1 MSTRPGLK
9 PRSGQPNSLLTMPT
23 FVESTV
29 SAVTLFI
36 GATVLSTVGFGIG
49 MTTIPVLLFILEP
62 QTVIVVV
69 NTVSLAL
76 FVLIVYQNREELPVR
91 SVVPWGLAGLAGVP
105 VGVLVLKGSD
115 AGLLKIAITT
125 VTIALTLV
133 VAFNVRARIP
143 RGIFV
148 GLVVAFLVSVTLNA
162 LGIGGPIM
170 ALYAL
175 TQNWSR
181 NAVRGALSL
190 YFLFVEAAGVVGYGI
205 AGLLTAERI
214 ALILIA
220 VAPVLLGFWL
230 ATYLVKRMNDTV
242 FRRATVVAII
252 SMSGLVLAREIAA
265 L

>member
-1 MSTRPGLK
+1 
-9 PRSGQPNSLLTMPT
+9 MPT
-23 FVESTV
+23 LVESIV

-69 NTVSLAL
+69 NSVSLAL
-76 FVLIVYQNREELPVR
+76 FVLIVYQNRDELPVR
-91 SVVPWGLAGLAGVP
+91 SVGPWALAGLAGVP
-105 VGVLVLKGSD
+105 VGVLILKGSD

-133 VAFNVRARIP
+133 VAFNVRARFP
-143 RGIFV
+143 SGLAA
-148 GLVVAFLVSVTLNA
+148 GLVIGFLVSVTLNA

-181 NAVRGALSL
+181 NAVRGSLSL
-190 YFLFVEAAGVVGYGI
+190 YFLFVEAAGVTGYGV
-205 AGLLTAERI
+205 AGLLTTERI

-220 VAPVLLGFWL
+220 VAPVTLGFWL
-230 ATYLVKRMNDTV
+230 ATHLVKRMNDVV

-252 SMSGLVLAREIAA
+252 GMSGLVLAREIAS

>member
-1 MSTRPGLK
+1 
-9 PRSGQPNSLLTMPT
+9 MPT
-23 FVESTV
+23 LFESVV
-29 SAVTLFI
+29 SAVTLFV
-36 GATVLSTVGFGIG
+36 GATVLSTIGFGIG
-49 MTTIPVLLFILEP
+49 MTTIPVLLFVLEP

-69 NTVSLAL
+69 NSISLVL
-76 FVLIVYQNREELPVR
+76 FVMIVYQNREELPVR
-91 SVVPWGLAGLAGVP
+91 SVGPWALAGLVGVP
-105 VGVLVLKGSD
+105 FGVLVLKGSD
-115 AGLLKIAITT
+115 AGLLKITITAL
-125 VTIALTLV
+125 TIVLTLV

-143 RGIFV
+143 SGLVV
-148 GLVVAFLVSVTLNA
+148 GLVVAFVVSVTLNA

-170 ALYAL
+170 ALYML

-205 AGLLTAERI
+205 AGLLTTERI

-220 VAPVLLGFWL
+220 VVPVTLGFLL
-230 ATYLVKRMNDTV
+230 ATYLVRRMNDVV

-252 SMSGLVLAREIAA
+252 GMSGLVLAREIAA

>member
-1 MSTRPGLK
+1 
-9 PRSGQPNSLLTMPT
+9 MPT
-23 FVESTV
+23 LFESVV
-29 SAVTLFI
+29 SAVTLFV
-36 GATVLSTVGFGIG
+36 GATVLSTIGFGIG
-49 MTTIPVLLFILEP
+49 MTTIPILLFVLEP

-69 NTVSLAL
+69 NTVSVAL
-76 FVLIVYQNREELPVR
+76 FTLIVHQNRDELPFRRVGPWAAAGLLGVPMGVLI
-91 SVVPWGLAGLAGVP
+91 
-105 VGVLVLKGSD
+105 LKDSD
-115 AGLLKIAITT
+115 AGLLKIAITS
-125 VTIALTLV
+125 VTIVLTLV

-143 RGIFV
+143 SGLLA
-148 GLVVAFLVSVTLNA
+148 GLVVAFIVSVTLNA

-170 ALYAL
+170 ALYML

-205 AGLLTAERI
+205 TGLLTTERI

-220 VAPVLLGFWL
+220 VVPVTLGFLL
-230 ATYLVKRMNDTV
+230 ATYLVRRMNDVV

-252 SMSGLVLAREIAA
+252 GMSGMVLAREIAA

>member
-1 MSTRPGLK
+1 
-9 PRSGQPNSLLTMPT
+9 MPT
-23 FVESTV
+23 LFESLV
-29 SAVTLFI
+29 SAVTLFV
-36 GATVLSTVGFGIG
+36 GATVLSTIGFGIG
-49 MTTIPVLLFILEP
+49 MTTIPILLFVLDP

-76 FVLIVYQNREELPVR
+76 FILIIAQNRDELPFR
-91 SVVPWGLAGLAGVP
+91 SVGPLALAGLAGVP
-105 VGVLVLKGSD
+105 IGVLVLRDSD

-125 VTIALTLV
+125 VTIILTLV

-143 RGIFV
+143 S
-148 GLVVAFLVSVTLNA
+148 GLLAGLAVAFLVSVTLNA

-170 ALYAL
+170 ALYVL

-190 YFLFVEAAGVVGYGI
+190 YFLFVEAAGVVGYGV
-205 AGLLTAERI
+205 AGLLTTERI
-214 ALILIA
+214 ALIVIA
-220 VAPVLLGFWL
+220 IVPVALGFWL
-230 ATYLVKRMNDTV
+230 ATHLVRRMNDVV

-252 SMSGLVLAREIAA
+252 GMSGLVLAREISA

>member
-1 MSTRPGLK
+1 
-9 PRSGQPNSLLTMPT
+9 MPT
-23 FVESTV
+23 LVESVV

-69 NTVSLAL
+69 NSVSLAL
-76 FVLIVYQNREELPVR
+76 FVLIVYQNRDELPVR
-91 SVVPWGLAGLAGVP
+91 SVGPWALAGLAGVP
-105 VGVLVLKGSD
+105 VGVLILKGSD

-133 VAFNVRARIP
+133 VAFNVKARFP
-143 RGIFV
+143 SGLAA
-148 GLVVAFLVSVTLNA
+148 GLVIGFLVSVTLNA

-181 NAVRGALSL
+181 NAVRGSLSL
-190 YFLFVEAAGVVGYGI
+190 YFLFVEVAGVIGYGV
-205 AGLLTAERI
+205 AGLLTTERI

-220 VAPVLLGFWL
+220 VAPVTLGFWL
-230 ATYLVKRMNDTV
+230 ATHLVKRMNDVV

-252 SMSGLVLAREIAA
+252 GMSGLVLAREIAS

>member
-1 MSTRPGLK
+1 MP
-9 PRSGQPNSLLTMPT
+9 SL
-23 FVESTV
+23 VESIV

-69 NTVSLAL
+69 NSVSLAL

-91 SVVPWGLAGLAGVP
+91 SVGPWALAGLTGVP
-105 VGVLVLKGSD
+105 VGVLVLRDSD

-133 VAFNVRARIP
+133 VAFNVRARFP
-143 RGIFV
+143 NGRAA
-148 GLVVAFLVSVTLNA
+148 GLVIGFLVSVTLNA

-170 ALYAL
+170 ALYVL

-181 NAVRGALSL
+181 NAVRGSLSL
-190 YFLFVEAAGVVGYGI
+190 YFLFVEAAGVVGYGA
-205 AGLLTAERI
+205 AGLLTTERI

-220 VAPVLLGFWL
+220 VAPVTLGFWL
-230 ATYLVKRMNDTV
+230 ATHLVKRMNDVV

-252 SMSGLVLAREIAA
+252 GMSGLVLAREIAA
-265 L
+265 F

>member
-1 MSTRPGLK
+1 M
-9 PRSGQPNSLLTMPT
+9 
-23 FVESTV
+23 
-29 SAVTLFI
+29 SAVTLFV
-36 GATVLSTVGFGIG
+36 GATVLSTIGFGIG
-49 MTTIPVLLFILEP
+49 MTTIPILLFVLEP

-76 FVLIVYQNREELPVR
+76 FAPIIAQNRNELPFRMVG
-91 SVVPWGLAGLAGVP
+91 PWAAAGLLGVP
-105 VGVLVLKGSD
+105 VGVLILKDSD
-115 AGLLKIAITT
+115 AGLLKIAITAL
-125 VTIALTLV
+125 TILLTLV

-143 RGIFV
+143 SGPLT

-170 ALYAL
+170 ALYMF
-175 TQNWSR
+175 TQRWSR

-190 YFLFVEAAGVVGYGI
+190 YFLFVEAAGVIGYGI
-205 AGLLTAERI
+205 AGLMTTERI

-220 VAPVLLGFWL
+220 IVPVTLGFLL
-230 ATYLVKRMNDTV
+230 ATYLVRRMNDVV

-252 SMSGLVLAREIAA
+252 GMSGLVLAREIAA

>member
-1 MSTRPGLK
+1 M
-9 PRSGQPNSLLTMPT
+9 
-23 FVESTV
+23 
-29 SAVTLFI
+29 SAVTLFA
-36 GATVLSTVGFGIG
+36 GATVLSTIGFGIG
-49 MTTIPVLLFILEP
+49 MTTIPILLFVLDP

-76 FVLIVYQNREELPVR
+76 FMLIVYQNREELPFR
-91 SVVPWGLAGLAGVP
+91 SVGPLALAGLAGVP
-105 VGVLVLKGSD
+105 IGVLVLKDSD

-125 VTIALTLV
+125 VTIVLTLV
-133 VAFNVRARIP
+133 VALNVRARIP
-143 RGIFV
+143 KGLAA
-148 GLVVAFLVSVTLNA
+148 GLVVGFLVSVTLNA

-170 ALYAL
+170 ALYVL

-190 YFLFVEAAGVVGYGI
+190 YFLFVEAAGVVGYGV
-205 AGLLTAERI
+205 AGLLTTERI

-220 VAPVLLGFWL
+220 IVPVVLGFLL
-230 ATYLVKRMNDTV
+230 ATYLVRRMNDVV

-252 SMSGLVLAREIAA
+252 GMSGLVLAREISA

>member
-1 MSTRPGLK
+1 
-9 PRSGQPNSLLTMPT
+9 
-23 FVESTV
+23 
-29 SAVTLFI
+29 
-36 GATVLSTVGFGIG
+36 
-49 MTTIPVLLFILEP
+49 MTTIPILLFVLEP

-76 FVLIVYQNREELPVR
+76 FILIVYQNRNEIPVR
-91 SVVPWGLAGLAGVP
+91 SVGAWSLAGLAGVP
-105 VGVLVLKGSD
+105 IGVLILKDSD

-133 VAFNVRARIP
+133 VAFNVRARFP
-143 RGIFV
+143 KGLFA
-148 GLVVAFLVSVTLNA
+148 GLVVGFLVSVTLNA

-170 ALYAL
+170 ALYVF

-181 NAVRGALSL
+181 NAVRGSLSL
-190 YFLFVEAAGVVGYGI
+190 YFLFVEAAGVVGYGV
-205 AGLLTAERI
+205 AGLLTTERI

-220 VAPVLLGFWL
+220 IVPVTLGFWL
-230 ATYLVKRMNDTV
+230 ATHLVRRMNDVV

-252 SMSGLVLAREIAA
+252 GMSGLVLAREIAA

>member
-1 MSTRPGLK
+1 
-9 PRSGQPNSLLTMPT
+9 MPT
-23 FVESTV
+23 LVESVV
-29 SAVTLFI
+29 SSVTLFV

-62 QTVIVVV
+62 RTVIVVV

-76 FVLIVYQNREELPVR
+76 FVLIVYQNRDELPVR
-91 SVVPWGLAGLAGVP
+91 SVGPWALAGLAGVP
-105 VGVLVLKGSD
+105 VGVLILKDSD

-143 RGIFV
+143 KGLLA
-148 GLVVAFLVSVTLNA
+148 GLVVAFLVSVSLNA
-162 LGIGGPIM
+162 LGIGGPVI

-175 TQNWSR
+175 TQNWTR
-181 NAVRGALSL
+181 NAVRGALAL
-190 YFLFVEAAGVVGYGI
+190 YFLFVETAGVVGYGV
-205 AGLLTAERI
+205 AGLITTERI

-220 VAPVLLGFWL
+220 LAPVTLGFWL
-230 ATYLVKRMNDTV
+230 ATYLVKRMNDVV

-252 SMSGLVLAREIAA
+252 GMSGLVLAREIAA

>member
-1 MSTRPGLK
+1 
-9 PRSGQPNSLLTMPT
+9 MPT
-23 FVESTV
+23 LFESLV
-29 SAVTLFI
+29 SAVTLFV
-36 GATVLSTVGFGIG
+36 GATVLSTIGFGIG
-49 MTTIPVLLFILEP
+49 MTTIPILLFVLDP

-76 FVLIVYQNREELPVR
+76 FILIIAQNREELPFR
-91 SVVPWGLAGLAGVP
+91 SIGPLALAGLAGVP
-105 VGVLVLKGSD
+105 IGVLVLRDSD

-125 VTIALTLV
+125 VTIILTLV

-143 RGIFV
+143 S
-148 GLVVAFLVSVTLNA
+148 GLLAGLAVAFLVSVTLNA

-170 ALYAL
+170 ALYVL

-190 YFLFVEAAGVVGYGI
+190 YFLFVEAAGVVGYGV
-205 AGLLTAERI
+205 AGLMTTERI
-214 ALILIA
+214 ALIVIA
-220 VAPVLLGFWL
+220 IVPVALGFWL
-230 ATYLVKRMNDTV
+230 ATHLVRRMNDVV

-252 SMSGLVLAREIAA
+252 GMSGLVLAREISA

>member
-1 MSTRPGLK
+1 
-9 PRSGQPNSLLTMPT
+9 MPT
-23 FVESTV
+23 LFESLV
-29 SAVTLFI
+29 SAVTLFF
-36 GATVLSTVGFGIG
+36 GATVLSTIGFGIG
-49 MTTIPVLLFILEP
+49 MTTIPILLFALDP

-76 FVLIVYQNREELPVR
+76 FILIVFQNRDELPFR
-91 SVVPWGLAGLAGVP
+91 SVGPLALAGLAGAP
-105 VGVLVLKGSD
+105 IGVLVLKDSD

-125 VTIALTLV
+125 ATIILTLV

-143 RGIFV
+143 KGLAA
-148 GLVVAFLVSVTLNA
+148 GLVIAFVVSVTLNA

-170 ALYAL
+170 ALYVL

-181 NAVRGALSL
+181 NAARGALSL
-190 YFLFVEAAGVVGYGI
+190 FFLFVETAGVVGYGF
-205 AGLLTAERI
+205 AGLMTTERV

-220 VAPVLLGFWL
+220 IVPVILGFLL
-230 ATYLVKRMNDTV
+230 ATYLVRRMSDVV

-252 SMSGLVLAREIAA
+252 GMSGLVLAREIAV